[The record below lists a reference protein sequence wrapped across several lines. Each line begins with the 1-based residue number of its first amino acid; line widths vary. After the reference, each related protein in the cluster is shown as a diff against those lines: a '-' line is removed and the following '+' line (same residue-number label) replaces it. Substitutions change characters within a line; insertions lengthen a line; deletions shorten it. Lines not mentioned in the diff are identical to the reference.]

1 MEQPVDLQ
9 EYDPLPVWAPAAPV
23 SRNGPLLYERP
34 LTFEE
39 KVDIEKQAQEMIS
52 FQPQKRFAR
61 TRL

>member
-1 MEQPVDLQ
+1 LEVQ
-9 EYDPLPVWAPAAPV
+9 EFEPLPMWTQAEPV

-39 KVDIEKQAQEMIS
+39 KVDIERQAQEMIS
-52 FQPQKRFAR
+52 FQPQKKFAR